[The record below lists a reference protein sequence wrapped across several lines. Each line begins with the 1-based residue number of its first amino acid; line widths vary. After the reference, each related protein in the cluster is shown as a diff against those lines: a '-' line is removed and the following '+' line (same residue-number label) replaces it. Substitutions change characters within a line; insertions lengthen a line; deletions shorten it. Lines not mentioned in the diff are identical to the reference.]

1 MLAGVVTFDDRRC
14 TIAWRNK
21 ATEQEVEA
29 AKSRPLWP
37 CQGRGGQNGLLTSLQ
52 MHTDEQSRTFTDG
65 AIDTTATH

>member
-14 TIAWRNK
+14 TIVWRNK

-37 CQGRGGQNGLLTSLQ
+37 CQGRGG
-52 MHTDEQSRTFTDG
+52 
-65 AIDTTATH
+65 